1 MNPPKARL
9 VHQFVKLVE
18 RMFLRMGS
26 SPPKEWSDLDLTM
39 PQMRTMVLLAQG
51 PRRMSELAEALS
63 IALSSATSMI
73 DRLLNKGLVER
84 IPDSHDRRLVLCQLT
99 RHGRDE
105 MERVWRI
112 ERQRITA
119 LAHALTEEELET
131 VLHSMEILAAALERQ
146 PESASSAHK

>member
-1 MNPPKARL
+1 
-9 VHQFVKLVE
+9 
-18 RMFLRMGS
+18 MFLRMGS
-26 SPPKEWSDLDLTM
+26 SPPKEWSNLDLTM

-51 PRRMSELAEALS
+51 SRRMSELAEALN
-63 IALSSATSMI
+63 IGLSSATSMI
-73 DRLLNKGLVER
+73 DRLVNKGLVER

-131 VLHSMEILAAALERQ
+131 VLHAMKILAAALERQ
-146 PESASSAHK
+146 PESAYSDPLKKERQYGRACH